1 MKKTYITEDSFGS
14 MLPDNWEIAA
24 AVMNEKI
31 DALPDDAD
39 RDDLDA
45 IWEAYCAG
53 EYDAEI
59 AEREAE

>member
-1 MKKTYITEDSFGS
+1 MI
-14 MLPDNWEIAA
+14 PDNWEIAA
-24 AVMNEKI
+24 DILNEKI

-39 RDDLDA
+39 RDEVDA

-59 AEREAE
+59 ADCEAE